1 MTTARR
7 RFFLLTVAVLATATV
22 RADDSAYKLTTG
34 PLSVKSAE
42 AVKLTYAKRKKDIV
56 VRVHYPD
63 AKGPFPVIVFSH
75 GFGAGKEA
83 FGPVSQHWAS
93 HGYVCIHPQHADAR
107 TGAKATDTGNEK
119 TDKGTLRDRLGQ
131 GGLGGLNS
139 PEKLADRVADVTAVL
154 DALDQIEKE
163 IPALKGRLDRDRIGV
178 GGHSYGAC
186 VSMLVGGATVEV
198 GGKAKSF
205 ADPRVKCVLPISAAG
220 AGEYGL
226 TKDSWKGF
234 AVPALYVTGTKDIR
248 PGHEAGWRKEP
259 FDGSPA
265 GDKFFLS
272 IDGANHV
279 SFGGGPGGG
288 RLGAL
293 GGGKMESFT
302 PLVKTSTV
310 AFWDAYLKG
319 DDKAKEFLNRNS
331 GFNAHAGAKAKLSAK

>member
-1 MTTARR
+1 MRTPRIL
-7 RFFLLTVAVLATATV
+7 FFLAVAVAATPSV
-22 RADDSAYKLTTG
+22 RADDSAYKLATG
-34 PLSVKSAE
+34 PLTVKSVE
-42 AVKLTYAKRKKDIV
+42 AVTLTDAKRKKEIV

-83 FGPVSQHWAS
+83 FGPISQHWAS
-93 HGYVCIHPQHADAR
+93 HGYVCIHPRHADAR
-107 TGAKATDTGNEK
+107 MGTKTADAGKEK
-119 TDKGTLRDRLGQ
+119 SDKGTLRDRFGQ

-154 DALDQIEKE
+154 DALDQIETE
-163 IPALKGRLDRDRIGV
+163 IPALKDQLDRKRIGV

-198 GGKAKSF
+198 GGKARSF

-226 TKDSWKGF
+226 TRDSWKGF

-259 FDGSPA
+259 FDGSPE
-265 GDKFFLS
+265 GDKFFLI

-279 SFGGGPGGG
+279 SFGGGPGVG

-293 GGGKMESFT
+293 GGGRMESFT

-310 AFWDAYLKG
+310 AFWDAYLK
-319 DDKAKEFLNRNS
+319 DDAKAKAFLKRDS
-331 GFNAHAGAKAKLSAK
+331 GFNAHARTKAKLTAK

>member
-1 MTTARR
+1 MTTTRTLFPCLA
-7 RFFLLTVAVLATATV
+7 VALVATATV
-22 RADDSAYKLTTG
+22 RADDSAYKLATG
-34 PLSVKSAE
+34 PLPVKS
-42 AVKLTYAKRKKDIV
+42 VDVLKLIDAKRKKEIV
-56 VRVHYPD
+56 VQVNYPN
-63 AKGPFPVIVFSH
+63 AEGPFPVIVFSH

-93 HGYVCIHPQHADAR
+93 HGYVCVHPQHADAR
-107 TGAKATDTGNEK
+107 TGAKAANAGNDK
-119 TDKGTLRDRLGQ
+119 PAKGTLRDRLGQ

-205 ADPRVKCVLPISAAG
+205 ADPRVKCVLPVSAAG

-272 IDGANHV
+272 IEGANHV
-279 SFGGGPGGG
+279 SFGGG

-293 GGGKMESFT
+293 GGGRMEQFT
-302 PLVKTSTV
+302 PLVKTTTV
-310 AFWDAYLKG
+310 AFWDAFLKG
-319 DDKAKEFLNRNS
+319 DDKAKEFLSRDT
-331 GFNAHAGAKAKLSAK
+331 GFNAYAGSKAKLSAK